1 VLHELVDQVAEGGE
15 ARLQD
20 LEQGNTIILQ
30 FVFEFA
36 DESVQS
42 KETSIDCLLFT
53 LLQQLGDIVGHEA
66 APTLGVIELGDRF
79 DASNVLL
86 DNEWLR
92 AQVQLGDDLASELHF
107 VSLFVQNDVLEV
119 FGGDFL
125 CVRLILKLPVELDK
139 RAQLDCGSECE
150 LLIDLRVRRNVQE
163 SENIP
168 LLFLFLIN
176 ELLSLLSKVSLRIHT
191 GLEGLHQLLLH
202 V

>member
-1 VLHELVDQVAEGGE
+1 
-15 ARLQD
+15 
-20 LEQGNTIILQ
+20 
-30 FVFEFA
+30 
-36 DESVQS
+36 
-42 KETSIDCLLFT
+42 
-53 LLQQLGDIVGHEA
+53 
-66 APTLGVIELGDRF
+66 
-79 DASNVLL
+79 
-86 DNEWLR
+86 
-92 AQVQLGDDLASELHF
+92 
-107 VSLFVQNDVLEV
+107 
-119 FGGDFL
+119 
-125 CVRLILKLPVELDK
+125 VELDK